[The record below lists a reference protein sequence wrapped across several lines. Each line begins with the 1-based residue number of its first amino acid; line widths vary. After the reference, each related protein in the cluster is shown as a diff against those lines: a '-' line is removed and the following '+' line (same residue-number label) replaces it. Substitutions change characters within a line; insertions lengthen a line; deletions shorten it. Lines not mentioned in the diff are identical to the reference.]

1 MAGRFNLEKLK
12 KGSTIDVGMQHM
24 NSASLALAT
33 GQKKTEYIELDLI
46 DPNPDNNLSLGKVP
60 WLKQDILLNGL
71 LQPLIV
77 EQLPDGRYK
86 LYAGHQRFEA
96 LTQLRS
102 EGKWGSLVE
111 VKVIDIEK
119 LRLPE
124 KLDRKIKE
132 KMVLRSANIQRGSGY
147 ATDADRFVVIQDWKE
162 IYAAL
167 RKCGVEVIEFGL
179 ESDGVESEQI
189 KGVKTQDLVAERL
202 GMSHAQVA
210 KYDKV
215 SNKGSEAIID
225 ALKENKISVAVASQ
239 LVDRPK
245 EEQDVLIQKALESS
259 KGESVSKEDLMVA
272 EHEISK
278 EKIEPTAE
286 EIKSFYEV
294 IKKYDIKRS
303 ELKEYLVS
311 HFGKTHS
318 TVHGGDLEY
327 QCSIRG
333 IKLGKADEITWNQ
346 YIKLLND
353 LVPVSDSENKETYN
367 TEEQSGH
374 LITAKTLKNDLKEIT
389 KKINQEGTIVLD
401 DEKYKSYCKHV
412 QMLKQ
417 LFINK

>member
-46 DPNPDNNLSLGKVP
+46 VPNPDNKLSLEKVP
-60 WLKQDILLNGL
+60 WLKQDMLLNGL

-77 EQLPDGRYK
+77 EQLPDGMYK

-111 VKVIDIEK
+111 VKVIDIDK

-124 KLDRKIKE
+124 NLDRKIKE

-167 RKCGVEVIEFGL
+167 RKCGIEVIEFGL
-179 ESDGVESEQI
+179 ESEGMESEQI
-189 KGVKTQDLVAERL
+189 KGVKTQDLVAGRL

-239 LVDRPK
+239 IVDRPK
-245 EEQDVLIQKALESS
+245 DEQDALIQIALESS

-272 EHEISK
+272 EHEINK
-278 EKIEPTAE
+278 EKKEPTAD
-286 EIKSFYEV
+286 EIKGFYEM
-294 IKKYDIKRS
+294 IKHQNIERS
-303 ELKEYLVS
+303 ELKDYLLN
-311 HFGKTHS
+311 HFGRTHS
-318 TVHGGDLEY
+318 STHGGTLDYE
-327 QCSIRG
+327 CSIRG
-333 IKLGKADEITWNQ
+333 IKLGNADEITWNQ

-353 LVPVSDSENKETYN
+353 LVPISENEKNYN
-367 TEEQSGH
+367 TEDLSGH
-374 LITAKTLKNDLKEIT
+374 LITAKTFKNDLKEIT

-401 DEKYKSYCKHV
+401 EEMYKSYCKHV
-412 QMLKQ
+412 QMLKKV
-417 LFINK
+417 FSDK